1 MSSGPTFVGSDDEDE
16 KVIKREYYLTRE
28 FTRKDWCIYKGKCLS
43 EDLLIND
50 DSVCLLCTYR
60 IRLNIP
66 DMLEKHK
73 EEIEAKRKEEKDK
86 REQEELERKLYEYES
101 DIHPTIPE

>member
-1 MSSGPTFVGSDDEDE
+1 MSSGPTFVGGDESDSVHRD
-16 KVIKREYYLTRE
+16 YYLTRE
-28 FTRKDWCIYKGKCLS
+28 FTRKDWCIYKGRCLS
-43 EDLLIND
+43 EDLIIND

-73 EEIEAKRKEEKDK
+73 AEIENKRQEAIEKEKLVTEEK
-86 REQEELERKLYEYES
+86 
-101 DIHPTIPE
+101 